1 MRCARGPGSLVTMPA
16 GPRDPH
22 RLRTPGRRPV
32 SRARADLL
40 AAVAD
45 RVPTG
50 RRVRVGVDGRGGA
63 GKTVFAGELAAVL
76 TQGGRGVL
84 RASVDGFHR
93 PRADRYRRGG
103 DSPVGYW
110 LDAYD
115 YDRMTAALL
124 DPFGRGEPARTAVH
138 DVRTDA
144 TLDLPPV
151 PVGSDDVL
159 IVDGVFV
166 HRDELAPC
174 WDFSVYLHV
183 DLAVS
188 LVRMSVRDHLPVETT
203 RRYTGAHRLYLD
215 ACDPLRRASV
225 VVDNTDLGA
234 PRMIKPAG

>member
-1 MRCARGPGSLVTMPA
+1 
-16 GPRDPH
+16 
-22 RLRTPGRRPV
+22 V

-45 RVPTG
+45 RVPAG

-63 GKTVFAGELAAVL
+63 GKTVFADELAAVL
-76 TQGGRGVL
+76 SVRGRSVV

-93 PRADRYRRGG
+93 PRSERYRRGRE
-103 DSPVGYW
+103 SAVGYW

-115 YDRMTAALL
+115 YDRMTGALL
-124 DPFGRGEPARTAVH
+124 DPFGRGEAVRTAVH

-144 TLDLPPV
+144 DLDLRPV
-151 PVGSDDVL
+151 PVRRDDVL

-166 HRDELAPC
+166 HRDELAPY
-174 WDFSVYLHV
+174 WDFSLYLHV

-188 LVRMSVRDHLPVETT
+188 LARMSVRDRLPIETT
-203 RRYTGAHRLYLD
+203 RRYTGAHRLYVA

-225 VVDNTDLGA
+225 VVDNTDLATPGV
-234 PRMIKPAG
+234 INTAG

>member
-1 MRCARGPGSLVTMPA
+1 
-16 GPRDPH
+16 
-22 RLRTPGRRPV
+22 V
-32 SRARADLL
+32 SRTRAELL

-45 RVPTG
+45 RVPVG

-63 GKTVFAGELAAVL
+63 GKTVFADELAAVP
-76 TQGGRGVL
+76 TGRGRRVV

-93 PRADRYRRGG
+93 PRADRYRRGRE
-103 DSPVGYW
+103 SAVGYW

-115 YDRMTAALL
+115 YDRMTGALL
-124 DPFGRGEPARTAVH
+124 DPFGRGAPVRTAVH

-144 TLDLPPV
+144 ALDLPPV
-151 PVGSDDVL
+151 PVGGHDAL

-166 HRDELAPC
+166 HRDALAPY
-174 WDFSVYLHV
+174 WDFSLYLHV

-188 LVRMSVRDHLPVETT
+188 LVRMSVRDGLPVETT

-234 PRMIKPAG
+234 PRMINTAG